1 MVGTP
6 SKRDIPS
13 LPGAR
18 VLVVEARYHAR
29 INDLLL
35 QGARRVLDASGV
47 ACELARVPGALEIPP
62 AIRLA
67 ADSGRFDAYVAIGC
81 VIRGETFHFE
91 LVAAESCR
99 GLMELGTRLGLP
111 IGNGVL
117 TVNNTQQAVVRAA
130 PGGED
135 KGGQAALAALTLL
148 ALARRMN
155 RVEAS

>member
-1 MVGTP
+1 MVGRP

-18 VLVVEARYHAR
+18 ILVVEARYHAR

-47 ACELARVPGALEIPP
+47 NAELTQVPGALEIPP

-111 IGNGVL
+111 IGNGIL